1 MKKSQNSYIYQNSV
15 LVTAG
20 GVAFAA
26 LWNVLLVHRPVE
38 LLSSGVAAWWTLLC
52 AVAVINVCGWHRTA
66 QRVAH
71 QSATADALVGRF
83 RKRQLR
89 LSAVFVLGCGFR
101 SLIPRAD
108 VQRFG
113 LIDSWL
119 SSALIGRSVA
129 TAAELCFAAQ
139 WALLLHAAARGVG
152 SRFGVAVARL
162 LVPLIAIAEL
172 CSWSAIL
179 TTCYLGNVAEESL
192 WALAA
197 SLLVAGGLIVCG
209 HPAGPRGPFLAAA
222 LALGILY
229 IIFMLS
235 CDIPMYISR
244 WRADE
249 VRGRE
254 YLALG
259 QGLCDAWSRRVVT
272 FSWEEWRAEI
282 PWMTLYFSVCV
293 WWSLALV
300 HAPRPGPDPVPN
312 RRPPGSLGSSRAV
325 VLDAPERGRR
335 ESRPRS
341 RAGAG
346 TPARYQSRFRRVS
359 CAPGNQ
365 RRSYARGRHGP
376 THCLLF
382 SRSNPIVWD
391 RTLEQQRQPG

>member
-1 MKKSQNSYIYQNSV
+1 LNKFYRSYLYQILV

-20 GVAFAA
+20 GAAFAA

-38 LLSSGVAAWWTLLC
+38 IRSSGVAAWWTVLC
-52 AVAVINVCGWHRTA
+52 AVAVINACGWYRTA
-66 QRVAH
+66 QRVAR
-71 QSATADALVGRF
+71 QSATADAPVDRF

-101 SLIPRAD
+101 SLMPRAD

-119 SSALIGRSVA
+119 SNVLIGRSVA

-139 WALLLHAAARGVG
+139 WALLLHAAARAVA
-152 SRFGVAVARL
+152 SRFGVAVAWL
-162 LVPLIAIAEL
+162 LVPLVAVAEV
-172 CSWSAIL
+172 CSWSGVL

-197 SLLVAGGLIVCG
+197 SLLVAAGLIVWERRR
-209 HPAGPRGPFLAAA
+209 PARGPFLAAA

-235 CDIPMYISR
+235 FDIPMYISR

-249 VRGRE
+249 ARGRA
-254 YLALG
+254 YLTLG
-259 QGLCDAWSRRVVT
+259 QGLCDAWLRRVVT

-300 HAPRPGPDPVPN
+300 RAPRPGPDPVPD
-312 RRPPGSLGSSRAV
+312 RPAPGEPRFV
-325 VLDAPERGRR
+325 PRGR
-335 ESRPRS
+335 PR
-341 RAGAG
+341 
-346 TPARYQSRFRRVS
+346 
-359 CAPGNQ
+359 CA
-365 RRSYARGRHGP
+365 
-376 THCLLF
+376 
-382 SRSNPIVWD
+382 
-391 RTLEQQRQPG
+391 

>member
-1 MKKSQNSYIYQNSV
+1 LKNFYNSYIYQNSV
-15 LVTAG
+15 LIAAG
-20 GVAFAA
+20 GLAFAT
-26 LWNVLLVHRPVE
+26 LWNVLLAHRFAE
-38 LLSSGVAAWWTLLC
+38 LRSSGVAAWWIMLC
-52 AVAVINVCGWHRTA
+52 AVAVINASVWHRTA
-66 QRVAH
+66 QRVAR

-83 RKRQLR
+83 RKRQLW

-119 SSALIGRSVA
+119 SSVLIGRSVA

-139 WALLLHAAARGVG
+139 WALVLHVAARGVG
-152 SRFGVAVARL
+152 SRFGVAVAWL
-162 LVPLIAIAEL
+162 LVPIVAVAEV
-172 CSWSAIL
+172 CSWSGVL

-197 SLLVAGGLIVCG
+197 SLLVAGGLVVWARR
-209 HPAGPRGPFLAAA
+209 PAVRGPFLAAA

-229 IIFMLS
+229 IIFMVS
-235 CDIPMYISR
+235 IDIPMYLSR

-249 VRGRE
+249 ARGRE

-259 QGLCDAWSRRVVT
+259 QGLRDAWSRRVVT

-300 HAPRPGPDPVPN
+300 HSPRPVPDPVPG
-312 RRPPGSLGSSRAV
+312 RPGTGEPQFL
-325 VLDAPERGRR
+325 PRGR
-335 ESRPRS
+335 PR
-341 RAGAG
+341 
-346 TPARYQSRFRRVS
+346 
-359 CAPGNQ
+359 CA
-365 RRSYARGRHGP
+365 
-376 THCLLF
+376 
-382 SRSNPIVWD
+382 
-391 RTLEQQRQPG
+391 

>member
-1 MKKSQNSYIYQNSV
+1 LKDFRNSYIYQNFM
-15 LVTAG
+15 LVAAG
-20 GVAFAA
+20 GLAFAT
-26 LWNVLLVHRPVE
+26 LWNVLLAHRSAE
-38 LLSSGVAAWWTLLC
+38 LRSSGVAAWWTMLC
-52 AVAVINVCGWHRTA
+52 AVAVINACVWHRTA
-66 QRVAH
+66 QRVAR

-83 RKRQLR
+83 RKRQLW

-119 SSALIGRSVA
+119 SSVLIGRSVA

-152 SRFGVAVARL
+152 SRFGVAVAWL
-162 LVPLIAIAEL
+162 LVPLVAVAEV
-172 CSWSAIL
+172 CSWSGVL

-197 SLLVAGGLIVCG
+197 SLLVAGGLIVWARNR
-209 HPAGPRGPFLAAA
+209 PARGPFLAAA

-229 IIFMLS
+229 IVFMLS
-235 CDIPMYISR
+235 VDIPMYISR
-244 WRADE
+244 WRADQAL
-249 VRGRE
+249 GRA

-272 FSWEEWRAEI
+272 FAWEEWRAEI

-300 HAPRPGPDPVPN
+300 HAPRTGPDPVPD
-312 RRPPGSLGSSRAV
+312 RPVPAEPPFV
-325 VLDAPERGRR
+325 PRGR
-335 ESRPRS
+335 PR
-341 RAGAG
+341 
-346 TPARYQSRFRRVS
+346 
-359 CAPGNQ
+359 CA
-365 RRSYARGRHGP
+365 
-376 THCLLF
+376 
-382 SRSNPIVWD
+382 
-391 RTLEQQRQPG
+391 